1 MDKKEKTTAEKE
13 EFDVNNEDVLDGKQL
28 HDLYRHT
35 TKLIK

>member
-1 MDKKEKTTAEKE
+1 MDKKEKTMTEKE
-13 EFDVNNEDVLDGKQL
+13 ESDVNDEDILDGKQL